1 MKREERRERGEEQG
15 REREREREWGGGR
28 FALLCFSLSSLAL
41 YCYAFSTIDRR
52 PTL

>member
-15 REREREREWGGGR
+15 RERERVGGR
-28 FALLCFSLSSLAL
+28 FALLCFSLFSLAL

>member
-15 REREREREWGGGR
+15 REREREWGGR